1 MPKKN
6 YLTKRTR
13 LRGEVIKDCGVHRG
27 YCTLPG
33 LSSESGRDEC
43 KGNAVQPDEG
53 FKMRATGKATDYET
67 ELGKSDLENLSPT
80 ECNKKGI

>member
-1 MPKKN
+1 MDS
-6 YLTKRTR
+6 T
-13 LRGEVIKDCGVHRG
+13 GDIV
-27 YCTLPG
+27 
-33 LSSESGRDEC
+33 LSQDAAQSLGKMNVKEMRSNQMR
-43 KGNAVQPDEG
+43 G